1 MKKYN
6 TYLILLL
13 IFRVLS
19 SVIFGSVFGVYAEI
33 ITLSLFALGSAAL
46 CYKLKDILAEGD
58 APGLRENIIATVT
71 FSGLLLLSVPV
82 RSIVGYFLPA
92 LSGKTNVIS
101 RLSVSGIEQCVY
113 IFIVLVLTHLFVSV
127 ATVKAQNALLN
138 LRTILI
144 GGLTFALTSL
154 SLQSFPFDFVFGC
167 FITGFLLRY
176 GSIAIT
182 GCYIFLYKGAWIA
195 FEFLEHSL
203 DTYSEPSGLL
213 ESVGMF
219 VLFASVLLLGIY
231 LELRFVE
238 LNKKTPLMSIFSIAG
253 VALLIVIGCAVVNY
267 AK

>member
-6 TYLILLL
+6 TYLISLL
-13 IFRVLS
+13 IIRVLT
-19 SVIFGSVFGVYAEI
+19 SVIFGTVFGVYAEI
-33 ITLSLFALGSAAL
+33 VTLSLLALGAACL
-46 CYKLKDILAEGD
+46 CYKLKDVLADGD

-82 RSIVGYFLPA
+82 RFIVGYFLPT
-92 LSGKTNVIS
+92 LSSKTNVIS
-101 RLSVSGIEQCVY
+101 RLSVSGIEQCIY
-113 IFIVLVLTHLFVSV
+113 IFIAVVLAHLFISV
-127 ATVKAQNALLN
+127 ATVKVQNAVLN
-138 LRTILI
+138 TKTILI
-144 GGLTFALTSL
+144 GGLTFALASL
-154 SLQSFPFDFVFGC
+154 SLQSFLFDFVFGC

-203 DTYSEPSGLL
+203 GTYSEPSGLL
-213 ESVGMF
+213 ESVGML

-238 LNKKTPLMSIFSIAG
+238 LKKKTPLMSIFSIAG
-253 VALLIVIGCAVVNY
+253 VALLIVIGCAIVNY